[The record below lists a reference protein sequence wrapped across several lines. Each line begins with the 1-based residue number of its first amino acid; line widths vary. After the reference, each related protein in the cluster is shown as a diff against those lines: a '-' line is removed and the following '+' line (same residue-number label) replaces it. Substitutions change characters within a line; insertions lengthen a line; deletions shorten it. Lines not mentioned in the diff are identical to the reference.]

1 VEMGAASVVLVVE
14 AGTTE
19 GTYRFVCPRCED
31 TVEKRADRKVVMLL
45 LSAGVEVRE
54 VSHEV
59 VSMDHPSVRGHQPT
73 FEEALREDVR
83 VAHDDPAFT
92 LDDLI
97 DFHFLLQQDDW
108 FEELARSAG

>member
-1 VEMGAASVVLVVE
+1 MGAASVLLVVE

-19 GTYRFVCPRCED
+19 GTYRFTCPGCED

-54 VSHEV
+54 VSREV
-59 VSMDHPSVRGHQPT
+59 VNMDHPSVRSRQAT
-73 FEEALREDVR
+73 FDEALDEEPR
-83 VAHDDPAFT
+83 PADQEPALT

-108 FEELARSAG
+108 FDELARSAS